1 MKKKKRYT
9 NRDIFKVKSH
19 IQRVFP
25 HANKV
30 DVKIDKLPSGEFK
43 SFIRVLAPQ
52 KKELIA
58 QKRDEDIKKCLEKSH
73 LAIIRQIHRIKTKWD
88 RTSGRV
94 PELAM
99 SA

>member
-1 MKKKKRYT
+1 MKKKNRYK
-9 NRDIFKVKSH
+9 NKDIYRVKSH
-19 IQRVFP
+19 IYKIFP

-30 DVKIDKLPSGEFK
+30 DVRVNKLPNGEFK

-52 KKELIA
+52 KKELVA
-58 QKRDEDIKKCLEKSH
+58 LKRDKNIKKCLEKSH

-88 RTSGRV
+88 KTNVGLSN
-94 PELAM
+94 LAA

>member
-1 MKKKKRYT
+1 MKKKKKYT
-9 NRDIFKVKSH
+9 NRDILKVKSH
-19 IQRVFP
+19 IQKIFP

-52 KKELIA
+52 RKELIA

-88 RTSGRV
+88 RMSSRV

>member
-9 NRDIFKVKSH
+9 NKDIFKVKSH
-19 IQRVFP
+19 IQRIFP

-58 QKRDEDIKKCLEKSH
+58 QKKDEDIKKCLEKSH
-73 LAIIRQIHRIKTKWD
+73 LAIIRQIHRIKTKWN
-88 RTSGRV
+88 RTSSQM
-94 PELAM
+94 PELMM

>member
-9 NRDIFKVKSH
+9 NRDIFKVKIH
-19 IQRVFP
+19 IQRIFP

-58 QKRDEDIKKCLEKSH
+58 QKRDEDIKKCLEKSQH
-73 LAIIRQIHRIKTKWD
+73 AIIRQIHRIKTKWD
-88 RTSGRV
+88 RTSSRV

>member
-9 NRDIFKVKSH
+9 NRDIFKVKNH
-19 IQRVFP
+19 IQRIFP

-30 DVKIDKLPSGEFK
+30 DVKIHQLPSGEFK

-58 QKRDEDIKKCLEKSH
+58 QKRGQDIKKCLEKSQH
-73 LAIIRQIHRIKTKWD
+73 AIIRQIHRIKTKWD
-88 RTSGRV
+88 RTSSRV